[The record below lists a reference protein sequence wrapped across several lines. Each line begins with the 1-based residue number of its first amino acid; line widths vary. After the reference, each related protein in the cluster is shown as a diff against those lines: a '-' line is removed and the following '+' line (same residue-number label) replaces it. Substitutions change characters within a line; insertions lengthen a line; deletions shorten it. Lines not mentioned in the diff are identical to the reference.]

1 MISYFVRYRG
11 TTADPANFT
20 ARYASQHAAILWRF
34 PAIRSLILHQPVDWT
49 DPLPVN
55 RGNTFLLAQMQF
67 DRAADLD
74 AALSSPA
81 RQAAREDFHLFP
93 VFAGDVT
100 HEAMQGEIIF

>member
-20 ARYASQHAAILWRF
+20 ARYTAQHAAILRRF
-34 PAIRSLILHQPVDWT
+34 PAIRSLVLHQPVDWT
-49 DPLPVN
+49 DPFPVN

-93 VFAGDVT
+93 AFAGDVT
-100 HEAMQGEIIF
+100 HEAMRGKIIF